1 MNLRPPSTSNT
12 PADLVGDAELVARAR
27 DGDRAA
33 FDQLVIR
40 HQDRVYNMALRM
52 LGHPDDAL
60 DLAQEVFLSAYR
72 ALGGFEAKAA
82 FSTWLYRVTV
92 NRCRD
97 ELRRRS
103 TVKHTRPR
111 PLGARANPDD
121 PSADPPAR
129 GASPHE
135 LAVARESEAIIAAAV
150 AELPGDAREVLVL
163 RDVEGLAYE
172 EIAHVLEVPVG
183 TVRSRLNRARTLLR
197 DRLREVLETES

>member
-1 MNLRPPSTSNT
+1 LKLPSSSKT
-12 PADLVGDAELVARAR
+12 PAEHVGDAELVARAR

-33 FDQLVIR
+33 FDQLIVR

-72 ALGGFEAKAA
+72 AIGGFEAKAA

-97 ELRRRS
+97 ELRRRG

-111 PLGARANPDD
+111 PLDARRDPDGT
-121 PSADPPAR
+121 PADPPAS
-129 GASPHE
+129 GPSPHE
-135 LAVARESEAIIAAAV
+135 VAVARESEALVAAAV
-150 AELPGDAREVLVL
+150 AALPGDAREVLVL

-172 EIAHVLEVPVG
+172 EIAQVLEVPVG

-197 DRLREVLETES
+197 DGLREVLEAES

>member
-1 MNLRPPSTSNT
+1 LKPRGSSNT
-12 PADLVGDAELVARAR
+12 EADPARDAELAAQARA
-27 DGDRAA
+27 GVRAA
-33 FDQLVIR
+33 FDELVVR

-72 ALGGFEAKAA
+72 ALPAFEGKSS

-97 ELRRRS
+97 ELRRRA

-111 PLGARANPDD
+111 SLSAAAGPDD
-121 PSADPPAR
+121 PPGDPPAH
-129 GASPHE
+129 APSPAE
-135 LAVARESEAIIAAAV
+135 LAVARESEALVARAI
-150 AELPGDAREVLVL
+150 AELPADARETLVL

-172 EIAHVLEVPVG
+172 EIAEILDVPVG
-183 TVRSRLNRARTLLR
+183 TVRSRLHRARSLVR
-197 DRLREVLETES
+197 ERLREAGVTP